1 MWNTSNVQRKN
12 GKNKQGK
19 ERNELNALWNKESYL
34 REQRM
39 NEKREW
45 TEKTKQLNK
54 DLMWQWKEITG

>member
-54 DLMWQWKEITG
+54 DLMRQWKEITG